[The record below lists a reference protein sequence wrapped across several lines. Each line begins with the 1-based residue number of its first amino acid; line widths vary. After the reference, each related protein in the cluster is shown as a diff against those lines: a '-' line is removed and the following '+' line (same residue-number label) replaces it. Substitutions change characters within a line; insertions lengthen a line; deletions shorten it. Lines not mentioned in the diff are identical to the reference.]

1 MRDFGLQTKKDKKL
15 HGSSQFTNRL
25 MLLITLFNGKFLSTD
40 YKNILIWLVWTNC
53 MYILWYVVLV
63 IWQIYLN
70 KLRCM
75 LYSKDGLLNCAEQL
89 AIWNNFS
96 IPSRQQLTTH
106 SCITYRP
113 NGRTI
118 YEPQITTIT
127 KQLREFLVQRVLQ
140 DARFRLQIRE

>member
-75 LYSKDGLLNCAEQL
+75 LYSKDGLLNCAGHMEQL
-89 AIWNNFS
+89 FHPVKTAADNSFLYHL
-96 IPSRQQLTTH
+96 PS
-106 SCITYRP
+106 
-113 NGRTI
+113 
-118 YEPQITTIT
+118 
-127 KQLREFLVQRVLQ
+127 
-140 DARFRLQIRE
+140 